1 MREVISADINPGDPV
16 AAESLGCGS
25 GQASPGRERKAGW
38 GDGEQGAGLVPG
50 VLQAPI
56 KGEVVLPCRGLSPDG
71 SGRTP
76 WGMAGGIGANSEKW
90 RRGQAGIS
98 LRVTL
103 TLEQVSGSPWP
114 LMWPDV
120 PELVLSSVSSF
131 FAHSGLSVFVL
142 VSGGSCDNTLRW
154 GWGRHP
160 RPVRGGN
167 QGASGPALPR
177 SLLGR
182 VPPTLQGLGLR
193 PASAVT
199 RPSLP
204 A

>member
-1 MREVISADINPGDPV
+1 MGGMGSRALALSQGSSRPRSKGRWSCRVAVCPLMALAVHPGAWREF
-16 AAESLGCGS
+16 
-25 GQASPGRERKAGW
+25 R
-38 GDGEQGAGLVPG
+38 
-50 VLQAPI
+50 
-56 KGEVVLPCRGLSPDG
+56 
-71 SGRTP
+71 
-76 WGMAGGIGANSEKW
+76 GIGANPEKW

-154 GWGRHP
+154 EWGRHP